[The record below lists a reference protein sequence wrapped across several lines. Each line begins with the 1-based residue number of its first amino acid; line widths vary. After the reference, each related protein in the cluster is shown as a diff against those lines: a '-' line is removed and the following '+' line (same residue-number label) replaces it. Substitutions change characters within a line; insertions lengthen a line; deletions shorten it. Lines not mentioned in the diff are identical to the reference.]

1 METYSLTEEKCR
13 VRRELKETAVGL
25 SERYVAEAS
34 RAVCERVLQSRE
46 FQEAAVVFGYLSFH
60 KEISVNA
67 VLEAA
72 LRLGKMVAVPWIIS
86 RTEMKAARL
95 VSLENLP
102 LDRYG
107 IRTAPEPVELIS
119 PEALELI
126 SPEALELILVPGA
139 GFSEMGGRMGRGAGF
154 YDRFLEET
162 KGFRLGV
169 TCDKLLRKNIPTET
183 HDQTMDALVTET
195 KWIRCAGA

>member
-13 VRRELKETAVGL
+13 VRRELKESSAGF

-60 KEISVNA
+60 KEISVDA

-72 LRLGKMVAVPWIIS
+72 LRLGKMVAVPCIIS

-107 IRTAPEPVELIS
+107 IRTAPEPV
-119 PEALELI
+119 ELI

-195 KWIRCAGA
+195 KWIRCAGV